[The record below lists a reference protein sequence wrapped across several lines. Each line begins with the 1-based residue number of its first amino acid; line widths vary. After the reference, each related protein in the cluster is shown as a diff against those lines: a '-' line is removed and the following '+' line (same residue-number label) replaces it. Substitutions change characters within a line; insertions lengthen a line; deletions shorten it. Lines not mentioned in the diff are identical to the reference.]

1 MDDNLKQQYAEIAN
15 YIRQYQAYSAE
26 LLKKILFKFIK
37 DFFTGKSWWWFVS
50 RLFFAPL
57 LLFDVIELFVSL
69 YPLTKGIDMLSDKS
83 PEIYRRWINEVAEAE
98 DRQNEFFGVITSDYY
113 IDSLSRMIEV
123 KFAGYDFAKLSK
135 LHEIKT
141 KQLSQSELKQV
152 TGVLLALLAFLLK
165 SVPEEL
171 ITWLSSK
178 ITQPLFGWQLSYTSF
193 KIWSFVAV
201 AGSIAYM
208 ALVFFPVW
216 LKQSEARRHVD
227 PIGEVL
233 KYTEIRLSK

>member
-15 YIRQYQAYSAE
+15 YVRQYQAYSTE
-26 LLKKILFKFIK
+26 LLKKVIFKFIK
-37 DFFTGKSWWWFVS
+37 DFFFRKSVWWFVS
-50 RLFFAPL
+50 RLLFGPL
-57 LLFDVIELFVSL
+57 LLLDAIELFVSL
-69 YPLTKGIDMLSDKS
+69 YPLTKGIDLLSDKS
-83 PEIYRRWINEVAEAE
+83 PDIFRRWIDEVAGAE
-98 DRQNEFFGVITSDYY
+98 DRQSEFFGVITGDYY
-113 IDSLSRMIEV
+113 IDALSRTIEI

-141 KQLSQSELKQV
+141 KQLSQSEMKQI

-171 ITWLSSK
+171 IGWLSSK
-178 ITQPLFGWQLSYTSF
+178 ISQPLFGWQLSYANF

-201 AGSIAYM
+201 AGSIVYL